1 MISNIEN
8 MKGTIKPYTDKGGTN
23 MKRGK
28 YLVSI
33 LVVFFMV
40 MGLSM
45 ATPAKAADKP
55 IELVLYWMLS
65 KDTLQ
70 YKGLTMFMD
79 GVEKRTN
86 GKIKFKR
93 FCCKTLGADLESIEA
108 MRMGSIDLRC
118 MGVGIYARYHRPID
132 TIVLPFLLRD
142 YDHAYKFV
150 ASPLWYEITKGLEK
164 SNIKP
169 ITNFNAGFRDISNN
183 RKPINTV
190 EDLKGLK
197 IRVPKISS
205 WVTTWKAFGASP
217 VAMKYPE
224 IYMGLKTGVIDA
236 QENGP
241 NNTKEAKLYEVQKY
255 FSYIKYAWL
264 GPLLSMNLDKWNSL
278 SKEHQDI
285 ITEEAKKGA
294 KWTFD
299 MGKKM
304 NDDALKWMEK
314 EKGLQVNWNPDT
326 PSFRKAAEKAYT
338 EFRKESWY
346 DQSLVDKIRALK

>member
-1 MISNIEN
+1 
-8 MKGTIKPYTDKGGTN
+8 

-169 ITNFNAGFRDISNN
+169 ITNFNAGFRDVSNN